1 MRIHS
6 KFKNIA
12 LILLNFLFID
22 SVCAQ
27 MVYNRNKADTLDQNL
42 NTIHKKLIIQSI
54 FNEILA
60 KKLIDLREW
69 PSLYYILWGFNI
81 EEIKPNYTIASNV
94 GIGSSCTFYYLKYND
109 SAVVFYNRS
118 DSIQYYLSDY
128 IDIETFFKLKKNEF
142 TVAII
147 TDDWQHK
154 LYRIK
159 GFDETEAPRF
169 NRAFYHYFEIEVRSR
184 RKLLR
189 SYRKGKLLDELGV
202 I

>member
-1 MRIHS
+1 
-6 KFKNIA
+6 
-12 LILLNFLFID
+12 
-22 SVCAQ
+22 